1 MHMTQ
6 YFHVDESGDPGIHS
20 LKGVPYFV
28 LAMVQLPDREPI
40 ANFADLRSDLHVSQT
55 FEFHYHQMSP
65 AQKNRFFGALTS
77 LPFRVRA
84 AVLVKADAPSIYREM
99 KGTEVIIDLITKLT
113 FRASPLD
120 IGNDVL
126 ILDGVAELVRKALR
140 IHLSNESKRLARVR
154 PFKKIV
160 SENSAHNDGL
170 QLADMVAGA
179 IRDRVWKQNSTNYQT
194 FANRVVDLWQVK

>member
-1 MHMTQ
+1 MTQ
-6 YFHVDESGDPGIHS
+6 YFHVDESGDPGVHS

-40 ANFADLRSDLHVSQT
+40 ANFSDLRNNLHVSQT

-84 AVLVKADAPSIYREM
+84 AVLVKADAPSVYREM
-99 KGTEVIIDLITKLT
+99 NGTEVIIDLIAKLT

-126 ILDGVAELVRKALR
+126 ILDGVAEPVRKALR

-154 PFKKIV
+154 PFKNIV
-160 SENSAHNDGL
+160 SEDSSHNDGL